1 MTRVQQAGERIEELL
16 ATLRS
21 TSGRAAAAA
30 EELVRLLLG
39 LYGDGLGHVMDAL
52 AAEGAAGDAVRDR
65 LLADPLVESLLL
77 LHDLHPLDVDTRIQR
92 ALDRVR
98 PYLGS
103 HAGGVEYLGTGQDG
117 VAHLRLEGSCHG
129 CPSSTVTVR
138 LAIEGAVQD
147 AAPEVT
153 QVVVEGMTDP
163 PGPQLLQIGRRPET
177 AASGPPGS
185 PGGESGGPP
194 GGPHPP
200 GFSGP
205 PGSPPTDAGPATTPG
220 AAGEPGWVSLPAM
233 GPPDGRPAAT
243 VAAGVPIVLCS
254 VRGTLY
260 AYYDACA
267 ACGSSLAEGELA
279 GERLGCPACGA
290 GYDVRAAGRGLDD
303 PRRHLDPLPLLTDS
317 QGIRVALPA
326 GAALGREP
334 AGEAVAR

>member
-1 MTRVQQAGERIEELL
+1 MTRVKQAGERIEELL

-21 TSGRAAAAA
+21 TSGRASGAA

-39 LYGDGLGHVMDAL
+39 LYGDGLGHIMDAL

-103 HAGGVEYLGTGQDG
+103 HAGGVEYLGVGPDG
-117 VAHLRLEGSCHG
+117 VARLRLEGSCHG

-153 QVVVEGMTDP
+153 EVVVEGMTDP
-163 PGPQLLQIGRRPET
+163 PGPQLLQIGPRPGT
-177 AASGPPGS
+177 AAS
-185 PGGESGGPP
+185 GPP

-200 GFSGP
+200 GSSGP
-205 PGSPPTDAGPATTPG
+205 PGSRSPGAGGGITSG
-220 AAGEPGWVSLPAM
+220 AAGDPGWVSLPAM

-243 VAAGVPIVLCS
+243 VAGGVPIVVCS

-267 ACGSSLAEGELA
+267 ACGSSLAGGELT
-279 GERLGCPACGA
+279 GERLGCPGCGA

-326 GAALGREP
+326 GAASGREP